1 MKNYFKIKKFGDYTI
16 FILRE
21 GPEITPGIIMMQ
33 LGYLISDPSTP
44 KDLKLMVVANDSIPM
59 FDIDDKEV
67 MQNVIDSVL
76 KNFNTFRQAFV
87 VKSPKNTAFTMA
99 YKNRISEPRYQ
110 VQIFYTEE
118 AAIEWLAGK

>member
-21 GPEITPGIIMMQ
+21 GPEITPGIITMQ

-110 VQIFYTEE
+110 VQIF
-118 AAIEWLAGK
+118 LHRRSCN

>member
-1 MKNYFKIKKFGDYTI
+1 MENYFKIKKFGDYTI

-33 LGYLISDPSTP
+33 LGYLISNPSTP

-87 VKSPKNTAFTMA
+87 VKSPQNTAFTMA
-99 YKNRISEPRYQ
+99 YQNRISEPRYQ

-118 AAIEWLAGK
+118 AAIEWLVSK

>member
-1 MKNYFKIKKFGDYTI
+1 MENYFKIKKFGDYTI

-44 KDLKLMVVANDSIPM
+44 KDLKLMVVANDSISM

-87 VKSPKNTAFTMA
+87 VKSPQNTAFTMA
-99 YKNRISEPRYQ
+99 YQNRISEPRYQ

>member
-1 MKNYFKIKKFGDYTI
+1 MKNYFKIKKYGDYDI

-87 VKSPKNTAFTMA
+87 VKSPQNTAITMA
-99 YKNRISEPRYQ
+99 YQNRISEPRYQ

>member
-1 MKNYFKIKKFGDYTI
+1 MENYFKIKKYGDYDI
-16 FILRE
+16 FILNE
-21 GPEITPGIIMMQ
+21 GPEITPEIITMQ

-44 KDLKLMVVANDSIPM
+44 KDLRLMVVAKDSIPM

-67 MQNVIDSVL
+67 MQNVIDAVL

>member
-1 MKNYFKIKKFGDYTI
+1 MENYFKIKKFGDYTI